1 MRLFFKLLI
10 SILVIF
16 SCGLLIFVGIIKSKK
31 TFYHSV
37 NKEEALKNK
46 SFISSYLLYSK
57 NNIVIS
63 EGILVYGIKRG
74 VIYDKIEEN
83 KMKISIKI
91 SKYPNSSIYWEAF
104 YKKNRITIFEER
116 DYLNILNINK
126 NMDSIK
132 IIRNNEEEYWLVEK

>member
-1 MRLFFKLLI
+1 M
-10 SILVIF
+10 
-16 SCGLLIFVGIIKSKK
+16 
-31 TFYHSV
+31 
-37 NKEEALKNK
+37 
-46 SFISSYLLYSK
+46 
-57 NNIVIS
+57 
-63 EGILVYGIKRG
+63 YGIKRG

-116 DYLNILNINK
+116 DYLNILNVNK

-132 IIRNNEEEYWLVEK
+132 IIRNNEEEYWLVKK